1 MKSTIS
7 SKGQITVPV
16 DIREK
21 LGLVP
26 GTAVRFELVEAG
38 ALLKKGAP
46 GTHPVDAVYGK
57 LGLPRRV
64 DELLDEM
71 RGPRQKRR

>member
-16 DIREK
+16 TIREQ

-26 GTAVRFELVEAG
+26 GTPVSFELCRGGVVLRKGVAG
-38 ALLKKGAP
+38 PHPVDRAYGQLVLDG
-46 GTHPVDAVYGK
+46 PVDAV
-57 LGLPRRV
+57 V
-64 DELLDEM
+64 DRL
-71 RGPRQKRR
+71 RGPRPSA